1 MAGKCSRCDLGVG
14 DQKDGV
20 KCPDCSKTYH
30 LGCVGVVTRNR
41 KWKCEGCAKDA
52 LDLES
57 SSNSSRAGDSGTAN
71 SAVLD
76 AIAAFRKENNER
88 WDANEEKLSKVQLN
102 IDSVRTEMLDLK
114 TQFADVKKSSAVAC
128 ESVDAL
134 KTENERLSE
143 ELTRV
148 KVEVQDLQQ
157 HTRKNNI
164 LVSGVP
170 SSNKEDILAVLADI
184 ARVLNV
190 NFHPADISAA
200 HRLQGKRG
208 DARPPSI
215 VVCFTSRLVKTHWL
229 AARREKGS
237 LSARDL
243 RHFFP
248 DSQIYLN
255 EHLTP
260 ETRAIFN
267 AARGLRKDRKL
278 LSVWTSDCRVMAKAS
293 VEQRPFRVMDLE
305 HVARLSAATVTP
317 TPLTPVSTTNNT
329 PPSDDDN

>member
-1 MAGKCSRCDLGVG
+1 MGVG
-14 DQKDGV
+14 DQKDEV
-20 KCPDCSKTYH
+20 KCTDCKKTYH

-41 KWKCEGCAKDA
+41 KWKCEGCA
-52 LDLES
+52 LDSES
-57 SSNSSRAGDSGTAN
+57 SSNGSRVVDPAGTAN

-114 TQFADVKKSSAVAC
+114 TQFADVKKCSDAAR
-128 ESVDAL
+128 EGVDAL
-134 KTENERLSE
+134 KTENQRLSE

-148 KVEVQDLQQ
+148 KADVQDLQQ

-170 SSNKEDILAVLADI
+170 STNKEDILAVLADI

-215 VVCFTSRLVKTHWL
+215 VVCFTSRLVKMFWL
-229 AARREKGS
+229 AARRDKGS

-243 RHFFP
+243 KHFFP
-248 DSQIYLN
+248 DTPIYLN

-278 LSVWTSDCRVMAKAS
+278 LSVWTSDCRVMAKVSA
-293 VEQRPFRVMDLE
+293 ELRPFRVMDLQ
-305 HVARLSAATVTP
+305 HVARLSAADP
-317 TPLTPVSTTNNT
+317 APLSPAINT